1 MVANS
6 AAQRDVLG
14 ELLRRWGMDATL
26 VESSTAAE
34 DRLADATA
42 SARPY
47 ALMLLDARL
56 RDGDVPELVAKSRE
70 RGAPRVILLIAH
82 DRPGDLDSSRGV
94 RADARLLKPV
104 VECDL
109 AESIAAVLGGRRGG
123 WGANLMPEGG
133 VAASPRSAFA
143 PSLRV
148 LVAEDDDF
156 NAQLMQALLA
166 RRGHD
171 VQLART
177 GRQALRLVEAGG
189 NDLILLDV
197 HMPEFDG
204 FEVIRAIRE
213 RERATGGHLPVI
225 AVTARSRR
233 EDRERCIAAGMD
245 DYLAKPIGA
254 SDLWAAIDRV
264 TRAQASDAFV
274 GVCPGRRQGR
284 SAGGSA

>member
-1 MVANS
+1 
-6 AAQRDVLG
+6 
-14 ELLRRWGMDATL
+14 MDATL
-26 VESSTAAE
+26 VESSAAAA
-34 DRLADATA
+34 DRLAEATA

-56 RDGDVPELVAKSRE
+56 RDGDAPELVAKTRE
-70 RGAPRVILLIAH
+70 RSGPRIILLLAH

-94 RADARLLKPV
+94 RADAHLLKPV
-104 VECDL
+104 VEGDL

-133 VAASPRSAFA
+133 HAASRRSAFA

-148 LVAEDDDF
+148 LVAEDNEF

-171 VQLART
+171 VHVART
-177 GRQALRLVEAGG
+177 GREALRLVDAGG
-189 NDLILLDV
+189 YDLVLLDI

-245 DYLAKPIGA
+245 HYLAKPIGA
-254 SDLWAAIDRV
+254 SDLWAAINRV
-264 TRAQASDAFV
+264 TGA
-274 GVCPGRRQGR
+274 
-284 SAGGSA
+284 